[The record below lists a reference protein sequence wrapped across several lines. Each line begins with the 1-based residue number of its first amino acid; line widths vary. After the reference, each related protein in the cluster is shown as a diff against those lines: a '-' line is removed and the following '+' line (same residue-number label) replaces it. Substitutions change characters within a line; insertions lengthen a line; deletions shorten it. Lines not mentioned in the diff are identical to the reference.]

1 MKSIRTPLERDVK
14 ALQRQLQIVF
24 ENAQH
29 QDAALVGI
37 YKLFIPDWENIKQ
50 VEGFPT
56 VGREMWKYIASCSL
70 ILTSSTILK
79 YSRVVSG
86 STMGSH
92 QMVTWTHGR
101 SVSASATS
109 FILEPETIKLKSHQL
124 GEQPSG
130 GFLILTK
137 RRSS

>member
-14 ALQRQLQIVF
+14 TLQRQLQLVF

-56 VGREMWKYIASCSL
+56 VGREMWKYICQL
-70 ILTSSTILK
+70 FIDFDQQHHPEVFKGGIWLNNGFSSDGNLDPWEISFSQCHFV
-79 YSRVVSG
+79 YS
-86 STMGSH
+86 
-92 QMVTWTHGR
+92 
-101 SVSASATS
+101 
-109 FILEPETIKLKSHQL
+109 
-124 GEQPSG
+124 
-130 GFLILTK
+130 
-137 RRSS
+137 